1 MELRP
6 GQKLRS
12 AVSEA
17 QVVVVK
23 APAAAVDLGCG
34 GAPLL
39 ADGQEPDG
47 TAALD
52 PSLGDGA
59 LLGKRYA
66 DDDLGLEMLCTRPG
80 AGALTVDGRPLPLK
94 GAKPLPAS
102 D

>member
-1 MELRP
+1 MQLKP

-12 AVSEA
+12 AVCEA

-23 APAAAVDLGCG
+23 APTAEVEVGCG

-39 ADGQEPDG
+39 ADGEEPG
-47 TAALD
+47 GAVLD
-52 PSLGDGA
+52 PGLGDGP

-66 DDDLGLEMLCTRPG
+66 DDELGLELLCSRAGT
-80 AGALTVDGRPLPLK
+80 GALTVDGRVLPVK
-94 GAKPLPAS
+94 GAKPLPSS